1 MKKYQKLL
9 ILSLFLAAVF
19 FFTNQS
25 DASHNGTVGTTTYGP
40 DGALFRPCYT
50 SSSAASGNWRVEV
63 NTSAMVD
70 TAYTKQHAYHSPDS
84 GCAPTVA
91 TDISSQLTRTG
102 GYSLFD
108 SSDPNFTMNYNFNVA
123 NYNCGRV
130 QVDFGFT
137 QDPGLEY
144 QSHYYAASVID
155 YGVSCSGGPSN
166 PTGTVVVNILPNG
179 IRDDNGNLPQY
190 LVEVPNYAPVQFWG
204 SQTFSNVATGQ
215 YSILSAQSIT
225 GYPAPTITPS
235 GPQNLATGGTL
246 TFTIDY
252 SGGSGPTPPPP
263 PPVVPGALSFNL
275 SIARLALNA
284 PSLSLDNSTCGR
296 INLSWSYAANS
307 VEQGFTVWRS
317 SDGINF
323 TQIAD
328 LGPSA
333 RSYSDIA
340 NPLVNPTN
348 QGYWYRVVAYTNLGV
363 STTEQSPSSVQG
375 SLFMRPCNADVQF
388 TMALHE
394 VNPPSSTNSNNATY
408 TPNTRIND
416 GDVLRFQLRMD
427 NLGPSNATL
436 NKICLQTTPNMTNLT
451 NLRQVG
457 GATVNGIEL
466 NSASCPIDPATNQNE
481 HLLRVSGL
489 KVVGTPIWYA
499 YYDVTVSAL
508 ETDAQEVT
516 DTTATLT
523 YIDPE
528 SQKTRTASFGALLLF
543 QTDDIIKVP
552 EFREV
557 GP

>member
-1 MKKYQKLL
+1 
-9 ILSLFLAAVF
+9 
-19 FFTNQS
+19 
-25 DASHNGTVGTTTYGP
+25 
-40 DGALFRPCYT
+40 
-50 SSSAASGNWRVEV
+50 
-63 NTSAMVD
+63 
-70 TAYTKQHAYHSPDS
+70 
-84 GCAPTVA
+84 
-91 TDISSQLTRTG
+91 
-102 GYSLFD
+102 
-108 SSDPNFTMNYNFNVA
+108 
-123 NYNCGRV
+123 
-130 QVDFGFT
+130 
-137 QDPGLEY
+137 
-144 QSHYYAASVID
+144 
-155 YGVSCSGGPSN
+155 
-166 PTGTVVVNILPNG
+166 
-179 IRDDNGNLPQY
+179 
-190 LVEVPNYAPVQFWG
+190 
-204 SQTFSNVATGQ
+204 
-215 YSILSAQSIT
+215 
-225 GYPAPTITPS
+225 
-235 GPQNLATGGTL
+235 
-246 TFTIDY
+246 
-252 SGGSGPTPPPP
+252 
-263 PPVVPGALSFNL
+263 
-275 SIARLALNA
+275 
-284 PSLSLDNSTCGR
+284 
-296 INLSWSYAANS
+296 
-307 VEQGFTVWRS
+307 
-317 SDGINF
+317 
-323 TQIAD
+323 
-328 LGPSA
+328 
-333 RSYSDIA
+333 
-340 NPLVNPTN
+340 
-348 QGYWYRVVAYTNLGV
+348 
-363 STTEQSPSSVQG
+363 
-375 SLFMRPCNADVQF
+375 MRPCNADVQF